1 LPFYRVL
8 FFISLKYLKRIPQAI
23 VVEYAQIGFFIDEI
37 MMKQV
42 FFDDESPV
50 IEPAREAREPLLGE
64 WAIMVATPSE
74 LSSMAAI
81 VNAEKTPL
89 SAAYPFKLF
98 IIKKGNNNP
107 IGLAGPFL
115 GAPQAVILM
124 EKLIAMGAKNILV
137 SGWCG
142 SLQPNIVIGD
152 YIIPTSALSEEGTSS
167 HYPVDKGHI
176 GTSDFLND
184 KLFNVFGNAHINTHK
199 GIIWTTDALYR
210 ETKKKVEDYSEK
222 GLLAVEMEMSA
233 LINLAAYR
241 NVEVSGVL
249 TVSDELFQPTWHHG
263 FGGKKLKKNSIRAG
277 RLILK
282 LCVEGE

>member
-1 LPFYRVL
+1 MGYYGCNPFRA
-8 FFISLKYLKRIPQAI
+8 IIP
-23 VVEYAQIGFFIDEI
+23 GF
-37 MMKQV
+37 
-42 FFDDESPV
+42 
-50 IEPAREAREPLLGE
+50 LY
-64 WAIMVATPSE
+64 
-74 LSSMAAI
+74 
-81 VNAEKTPL
+81 EKTPL
-89 SAAYPFKLF
+89 SSAYPFKLF
-98 IIKKGNNNP
+98 IVKKENDNP

-137 SGWCG
+137 LGWCG
-142 SLQPNIVIGD
+142 SLQPDILIGD
-152 YIIPTSALSEEGTSS
+152 YVIPTSALSEEGTSR

-176 GTSDFLND
+176 RTSDFLND
-184 KLFNVFGNAHINTHK
+184 KLLRVLGNSHIKIHK

-210 ETKKKVEDYSEK
+210 ETKKKVEDYSKK

-249 TVSDELFQPTWHHG
+249 TVSDELFHPTWHHG
-263 FGGKKLKKNSIRAG
+263 FGGKKLKQKSIEAG

-282 LCVEGE
+282 LCTDGE